1 MTTATHG
8 GTTAM
13 TRRLAEWVA
22 ALREETLP
30 PAVIRHVK
38 LGLLDTLGCGLFGST
53 LPWGRT
59 VIKFAQTLG
68 RGDEATIWGDGAR
81 VPAANA
87 ALANGT
93 LVHAFEMDDL
103 HAAGVLHPGA
113 VSVTAALAVGER
125 RERAGGPS
133 TSGRTLLLALVAGYE
148 IGARIGLACGYA
160 ALKRGFHP
168 AATTGVF
175 CAAAAAS
182 RILGLDAEATQ
193 DALGTAGTQASG
205 LMAAQYG
212 SMVKRMHMGRSAQ
225 SGIYAADLAAMGF
238 RGVREVLDAPYGG
251 FLTTLVGDA
260 ADPAV
265 IVDGLGERYE
275 LLGTGFKIYPS
286 CGSSHTTVDA
296 LLAIKARCPELAPD
310 LVDAVVVWTTT
321 STRDH
326 VGWPYV
332 PDTVTS
338 AQMNLPYTVGALLV
352 DGGLTV
358 ESFAESRLRD
368 PRILAVAD
376 RVRVEVDP
384 AFDALGREGRH
395 TVRVQVR
402 LTDGRRFEE
411 TRSKARGTAELPLTD
426 EDLAGKF
433 LDLAGRVVGRT
444 GAERILDMVRR
455 CEEMPAVMPLVSE
468 LIGKGEQT

>member
-1 MTTATHG
+1 MQ
-8 GTTAM
+8 
-13 TRRLAEWVA
+13 R
-22 ALREETLP
+22 
-30 PAVIRHVK
+30 VK
-38 LGLLDTLGCGLFGST
+38 QGLLDTLGCGLFGST
-53 LPWGRT
+53 LPWGQTAIRFVT
-59 VIKFAQTLG
+59 TLG
-68 RGDEATIWGDGAR
+68 RGEEATIWGDGSR

-103 HAAGVLHPGA
+103 HAAGVLHPGS

-125 RERAGGPS
+125 SERAGGPPV
-133 TSGRTLLLALVAGYE
+133 SGRALLLALVAGYE
-148 IGARIGLACGYA
+148 VGARIGLACGYA

-212 SMVKRMHMGRSAQ
+212 SMVKRMHMGFSAQ
-225 SGIYAADLAAMGF
+225 SGVHGADLAAMGF
-238 RGVREVLDAPYGG
+238 RGVREILEAPYGG
-251 FLTTLVGDA
+251 FLAALVGNASDA
-260 ADPAV
+260 EV
-265 IVDGLGERYE
+265 IIDGLGERYE

-296 LLAIKARCPELAPD
+296 LRAIKARCPDLAPD
-310 LVDAVVVWTTT
+310 LVESIVVHTTT

-338 AQMNLPYTVGALLV
+338 AQMNLPYTVAALLV

-358 ESFAESRLRD
+358 ESFAEHRLRD
-368 PRILAVAD
+368 PSIQALAE

-384 AFDALGREGRH
+384 AFDDLGRDGRH
-395 TVRVQVR
+395 TVRVVVR
-402 LTDGRRFEE
+402 LTDGRRFQE
-411 TRSKARGTAELPLTD
+411 TCSKARGTADAPLT
-426 EDLAGKF
+426 EQDLEAKF
-433 LDLAGRVVGRT
+433 LDLARRVVGRSR
-444 GAERILDMVRR
+444 AERIIDVVRH
-455 CEEMPAVMPLVSE
+455 CEEMPAVAPLADQLVGRRE
-468 LIGKGEQT
+468 DT

>member
-1 MTTATHG
+1 MTTTTPHS
-8 GTTAM
+8 TTAI

-22 ALREETLP
+22 TLDYEAIP
-30 PAVIRHVK
+30 RQVVHHVN

-53 LPWGRT
+53 LPWGQT
-59 VIKFAQTLG
+59 VIRFVKTLG
-68 RGDEATIWGDGAR
+68 DGAEATIWGDGAQ

-103 HAAGVLHPGA
+103 HASGVLHPGA

-125 RERAGGPS
+125 RERAGGLPV
-133 TSGRTLLLALVAGYE
+133 TGRELLTALVAGYE
-148 IGARIGLACGYA
+148 VGARIGLACGYV

-182 RILGLDAEATQ
+182 RILRLDADATQ

-212 SMVKRMHMGRSAQ
+212 SMVKRMHMGRSSQ
-225 SGIYAADLAAMGF
+225 SGIYGADLAVLGF
-238 RGVREVLDAPYGG
+238 RGVREVLEAPYGG
-251 FLTTLVGDA
+251 FLGTLVGNEADA
-260 ADPAV
+260 SQ
-265 IVDGLGERYE
+265 ITEGLGQHYA

-296 LLAIKARCPELAPD
+296 LLAIRRRCPDLGPD
-310 LVDAVVVWTTT
+310 LVESVVVHTTT

-338 AQMNLPYTVGALLV
+338 AQMNLPYTIAALLV
-352 DGGLTV
+352 DGALTV
-358 ESFAESRLRD
+358 ESFAEHRLRD
-368 PRILAVAD
+368 PRILGVAEK
-376 RVRVEVDP
+376 VRVEVDP
-384 AFDALGREGRH
+384 AFDRLGRDHRH
-395 TVRVQVR
+395 SVRVQVR
-402 LTDGRRFEE
+402 LVDGRSFED
-411 TRSKARGTAELPLTD
+411 TRSKARGTADIPLSD
-426 EDLAGKF
+426 QDLEGKF
-433 LDLAGRVVGRT
+433 LDLAGRVLGPASSARL
-444 GAERILDMVRR
+444 LDMVRD
-455 CEEMPAVMPLVSE
+455 CERLSAVSPLLDQLS
-468 LIGKGEQT
+468 GKGEER